1 MMLFSFS
8 FLIIYF
14 LSLKI
19 KNVTVQH
26 ETLFKQSIL
35 LLIHQSSYI
44 IYYFSCVTPFSCI
57 SLSSYVIYYIII
69 TPHTSLLLRH
79 ISHHIPLIIRH
90 ILHHYHSYIHHFSY
104 VIYLIIYNSS
114 YVIYYI
120 IILHTS
126 LFLRHIPL
134 FIHHMSAHHMSLI
147 THHIS
152 LIYHTCQTQDANRTS
167 SHNRSKLPLF

>member
-1 MMLFSFS
+1 MKPYLNSQF
-8 FLIIYF
+8 Y
-14 LSLKI
+14 
-19 KNVTVQH
+19 
-26 ETLFKQSIL
+26 
-35 LLIHQSSYI
+35 SSYI
-44 IYYFSCVTPFSCI
+44 NHHTSFITSHA
-57 SLSSYVIYYIII
+57 SLHFRAYHS
-69 TPHTSLLLRH
+69 PHTSYTTLLSL
-79 ISHHIPLIIRH
+79 L
-90 ILHHYHSYIHHFSY
+90 IHHFSY

-120 IILHTS
+120 IITPHTS
-126 LFLRHIPL
+126 LLLRHIPL